1 MIAKHVPMKLTRK
14 SDFGGLVRYITSAQ
28 GRDER
33 VGTITVTNCGS
44 DEPLDAADDV
54 MLVQQANTRSNADKT
69 YHLIVSFAPGENP
82 SPETLRVIEERICA
96 GLGYGEHQRISAA
109 HHDTD
114 ILHLHIAINKVHP
127 ERHTVHSPL
136 RDYRTLGELCDTL
149 EVEFDLAK
157 TNHQSRKRGGEG
169 RAADMEQIAGIES
182 LIGWVQR
189 TCASEIKAADSWQAL
204 HATMAANGLTMH
216 ARGNGL
222 VVTAESGTS
231 IKASSIARDLSK
243 KALEDRLGPFVAAD
257 GVRVQAVAKRA
268 YEPRP
273 MASRVNTAEL
283 FARYQ
288 DQQKNRSAAR
298 SAELAAAAVK
308 RAAGVEA
315 VKRAGRLR
323 RATIKVTGGSGMVR
337 KLNYALASRA
347 TKQALDKIT
356 SAYARERERI
366 TQRNSRKGWHDWLQ
380 EQAKAGNAEA
390 LAALRA
396 REGNRHKAGNAV
408 AVKAAPQP
416 VPVGAMKP
424 DHITKRGTIIYSTP
438 GAAIRD
444 DGERLHVSR
453 GAEIEGITAALRIA
467 RDRYG
472 EELSITGTAEFKERV
487 AQAAAKAALPIRF
500 EDPELERRRQ
510 ALVTNQQQQE
520 ATDGREDLG
529 GGDRGGD
536 ARRGRERATGAP
548 GQPDTGSVNVGR
560 APASGTGNREAGAGT
575 GQPGIAQ
582 GGDGRAEFDGRSG
595 PARPRRAGGTRGR
608 TGGKPNLSRIG
619 RNPPPQARNRVRH
632 LSELSV
638 VRDAE
643 RSSLL
648 LPRNVRPHMDGQE
661 AGRDRLLRWD
671 VSRTGLTPIQIG
683 AADKYI
689 ADREAKRQIGMD
701 IPKHRPFEADE
712 VSLSYA
718 GTREIEGTKLALLK
732 RGDEIMV
739 LPIDATSAAR
749 AARLA
754 IGDRIEIGTD
764 GTVKSRGRSR

>member
-1 MIAKHVPMKLTRK
+1 MIAKHVAMKVTRK

-33 VGTITVTNCGS
+33 IGTVTVTNCKS
-44 DEPLDAADDV
+44 DEPFDAADDV

-69 YHLIVSFAPGENP
+69 YHLIVSFRPGETP
-82 SPETLRVIEERICA
+82 SPETLREIEERICA
-96 GLGYGEHQRISAA
+96 GLGYAEHQRISAA

-114 ILHLHIAINKVHP
+114 NLHLHIAINKVHP

-136 RDYRTLGELCDTL
+136 RDYRTLAELCDKL
-149 EVEFDLAK
+149 ETEFGLERDNHLA
-157 TNHQSRKRGGEG
+157 RKRGGET

-189 TCASEIKAADSWQAL
+189 TCAAEIKAADSWEAL

-222 VVTAESGTS
+222 VVTAESGVS

-243 KALEDRLGPFVAAD
+243 KALEDRLGAFVAVD
-257 GVRVQAVAKRA
+257 GAKPPQAVKRA

-298 SAELAAAAVK
+298 SAELAAASAK
-308 RAAGVEA
+308 RTAGIEA
-315 VKRAGRLR
+315 VKRSGRLR
-323 RATIKVTGGSGMVR
+323 RAVIKVTGGSGLTR

-347 TKQALDKIT
+347 MKQAIDKI
-356 SAYARERERI
+356 AEAHARERDRI
-366 TQRNSRKGWHDWLQ
+366 NQRNSRKGWHDWLQ
-380 EQAKAGNAEA
+380 EQAKTGNAEA

-408 AVKAAPQP
+408 AIKAAPQA
-416 VPVGAMKP
+416 VQTGSAKA

-467 RDRYG
+467 RERYG
-472 EELSITGTAEFKERV
+472 EELTITGTAEFKERV
-487 AQAAAKAALPIRF
+487 AQAAARAALPIRF
-500 EDPELERRRQ
+500 EDPEIERRRL
-510 ALVTNQQQQE
+510 ALVTQQHQQE
-520 ATDGREDLG
+520 ATNGREDLG
-529 GGDRGGD
+529 RGDRGSDGS
-536 ARRGRERATGAP
+536 RGRERPTGTP
-548 GQPDTGSVNVGR
+548 GQPDTRTPDR
-560 APASGTGNREAGAGT
+560 APAGPAGGRGTGVGT
-575 GQPGIAQ
+575 GQPGIA
-582 GGDGRAEFDGRSG
+582 GAVTDRAEFDGRTG
-595 PARPRRAGGTRGR
+595 PIRPRRARGTRGL
-608 TGGKPNLSRIG
+608 TGGKPNIDRVG
-619 RNPPPQARNRVRH
+619 RSPPPQARNRVRH
-632 LSELSV
+632 VSELSV
-638 VRDAE
+638 VRDAD
-643 RSSLL
+643 RPTML
-648 LPRNVRPHMDGQE
+648 LPRDVRPHVDSEE
-661 AGRDRLLRWD
+661 ARRNRFMRRDVPRA
-671 VSRTGLTPIQIG
+671 GLTLDQTR

-689 ADREAKRQIGMD
+689 AEREAKRQKGMD
-701 IPKHRPFEADE
+701 IPKHRPFEAGAD
-712 VSLSYA
+712 SLVYE

-754 IGDRIEIGTD
+754 RGDRIEIGTD
-764 GTVKSRGRSR
+764 GTVKSRGRRR